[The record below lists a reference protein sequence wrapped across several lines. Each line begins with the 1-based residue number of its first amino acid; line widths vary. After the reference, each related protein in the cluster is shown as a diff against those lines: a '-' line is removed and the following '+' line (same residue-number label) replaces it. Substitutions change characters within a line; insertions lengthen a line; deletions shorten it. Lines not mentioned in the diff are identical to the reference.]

1 MSGHFVGTVRIMSKS
16 REIGRAARLPG
27 SSSGVCRNCL
37 ICKSFQ
43 LYLFPLQEYGSSHRI
58 SYFVKLLRTDRMN
71 RRLDGWEGTNL
82 KKKLLIVDDQNG
94 IRILLM
100 EVFSSEGY
108 ETYQASNGKLALEIV
123 RNVSPD
129 LVLLDMKIPG
139 MDGLDILKH
148 IKSINPS
155 IKVIMMTA
163 YGELDMIKEATDLGA
178 IMHFTKPFDI
188 DELRQAVNQHLCLPP
203 NNSYAVGS

>member
-1 MSGHFVGTVRIMSKS
+1 M
-16 REIGRAARLPG
+16 
-27 SSSGVCRNCL
+27 
-37 ICKSFQ
+37 
-43 LYLFPLQEYGSSHRI
+43 
-58 SYFVKLLRTDRMN
+58 
-71 RRLDGWEGTNL
+71 

-123 RNVSPD
+123 RNASPD

-148 IKSINPS
+148 IKSIDSS

-188 DELRQAVNQHLCLPP
+188 DELRQAVNQQLRSP
-203 NNSYAVGS
+203 NNSSFAVGS

>member
-1 MSGHFVGTVRIMSKS
+1 M
-16 REIGRAARLPG
+16 
-27 SSSGVCRNCL
+27 
-37 ICKSFQ
+37 
-43 LYLFPLQEYGSSHRI
+43 
-58 SYFVKLLRTDRMN
+58 
-71 RRLDGWEGTNL
+71 

-148 IKSINPS
+148 IKSIDPS

-188 DELRQAVNQHLCLPP
+188 DELRAAVNQQLRSP
-203 NNSYAVGS
+203 NNSSYAVGS

>member
-1 MSGHFVGTVRIMSKS
+1 M
-16 REIGRAARLPG
+16 
-27 SSSGVCRNCL
+27 
-37 ICKSFQ
+37 
-43 LYLFPLQEYGSSHRI
+43 
-58 SYFVKLLRTDRMN
+58 
-71 RRLDGWEGTNL
+71 

-108 ETYQASNGKLALEIV
+108 DTYQAGNGKLALEIV
-123 RNVSPD
+123 RSSKPD

-148 IKSINPS
+148 IKSIDAS

-188 DELRQAVNQHLCLPP
+188 DELRQAVNQQLRTP
-203 NNSYAVGS
+203 NNSSYALGS